1 MGLSRISIGPVV
13 LFSFFLLSSL
23 LIPFVFGSDENW
35 NWIEVEKITGDIY
48 DLYETEPFNISS
60 SVSVWR
66 IIWEYEPRTDV
77 PENQTG
83 LTINVYAG
91 VSNDD
96 RLIIISRTGIHNGDE
111 QTRYFHEQGTF
122 HLEISSNT
130 QNFSVRVEKSMGYT
144 PEPPTD
150 NWAEVTRFIGSKGY
164 TTNAFVCDYVEW
176 RIKWEFDP
184 GHWDFPDL
192 YTLKINTYKIGES
205 TAYNQIIAPPN
216 GNLNGVELLN
226 QSGTFYM
233 KIDSGLSDS
242 YTIIIEQ
249 NIDSIPEFPSWTIL
263 PLFLVTALVII
274 LYRKILRSKFTS

>member
-1 MGLSRISIGPVV
+1 MELSRISIGPAV

-23 LIPFVFGSDENW
+23 MIPFVFCSDENW
-35 NWIEVEKITGDIY
+35 NWIEVKKITGDIY
-48 DLYETEPFNISS
+48 DLYETEHFNISS

-144 PEPPTD
+144 PGPPTD
-150 NWAEVTRFIGSKGY
+150 NWAEVTRFIGSKG
-164 TTNAFVCDYVEW
+164 
-176 RIKWEFDP
+176 
-184 GHWDFPDL
+184 
-192 YTLKINTYKIGES
+192 
-205 TAYNQIIAPPN
+205 
-216 GNLNGVELLN
+216 
-226 QSGTFYM
+226 
-233 KIDSGLSDS
+233 
-242 YTIIIEQ
+242 
-249 NIDSIPEFPSWTIL
+249 
-263 PLFLVTALVII
+263 
-274 LYRKILRSKFTS
+274 